1 MRHVE
6 RRLKPEE
13 FSAQLSFDV
22 AEWCQFFTPSP
33 KPVIQDT
40 SKWKPPPD
48 FVKIN
53 LDGAYYPESGTGGW
67 GCIAGAPD
75 GDILFAAAGPLSNLS
90 EPLQAESNAI
100 LKAIDLSEN
109 LPWAKSSLKRIV

>member
-40 SKWKPPPD
+40 SKWKPSSE

-53 LDGAYYPESGTGGW
+53 LDCAYYPESGTGGW
-67 GCIAGAPD
+67 GCMLERRTEISCSQ
-75 GDILFAAAGPLSNLS
+75 PLDRSVTCLHCYR
-90 EPLQAESNAI
+90 
-100 LKAIDLSEN
+100 LKAM
-109 LPWAKSSLKRIV
+109 RF